1 MLRNFETVSKFQNV
15 QVVSRKSHAGLTSR
29 LVSILG
35 ESVYYEEVAAGFGR
49 LQGEARDLAATLKH
63 YGVPLP
69 SDLSLN
75 SSSSSGFFS
84 LGQIESLTSEE
95 TERSLQR
102 TLKKP
107 KVVETLLERR
117 RSVYNLWQSTTTE
130 FSQLNVM

>member
-1 MLRNFETVSKFQNV
+1 
-15 QVVSRKSHAGLTSR
+15 

-75 SSSSSGFFS
+75 SSSSSAGFFS
-84 LGQIESLTSEE
+84 LGQIEALTSEE